1 MCVCGGGCRRSS
13 GAIAVAVVVRSPC
26 LCVMNQ
32 NTGLPVGQ
40 PLREFLSRAP
50 WLQAFEMCRAKDII
64 NLAGNAQ
71 CLPLFGSMLILSLF
85 VVERNDEHPS
95 AAAASGSA
103 SLE

>member
-1 MCVCGGGCRRSS
+1 MCVWGGVG
-13 GAIAVAVVVRSPC
+13 GIAVAVVAVVVRSPC
-26 LCVMNQ
+26 LCVMNK